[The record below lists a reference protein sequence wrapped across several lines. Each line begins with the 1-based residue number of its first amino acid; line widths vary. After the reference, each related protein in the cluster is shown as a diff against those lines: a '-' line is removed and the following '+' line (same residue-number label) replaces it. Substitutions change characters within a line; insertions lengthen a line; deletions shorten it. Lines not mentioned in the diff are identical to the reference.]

1 MTFNQHR
8 ANIRNAMVPMTLRE
22 AADFRDN
29 LEARGDTRGTAYAD
43 EFIREL
49 EEDFAGCDID
59 DDDDDWDD
67 GDDCIEPVAWF

>member
-22 AADFRDN
+22 AADFRDA
-29 LEARGDTRGTAYAD
+29 LAARGDNRGVSYAD

-49 EEDFAGCDID
+49 EDEFYNCYE
-59 DDDDDWDD
+59 DDDWAD
-67 GDDCIEPVAWF
+67 GDDCIEPKAWF